1 MKRLILTALVLAAAC
16 GSDKHTPTGPASTA
30 FRLTQM
36 VNAVAG
42 VAVTFTVTAID
53 TSGAV
58 DTSYRGT
65 VQFATDDTRSTAP
78 SEATFSPTDAG
89 QITAKVVFKTAGA
102 RTFVVVDKTNP
113 SALGL
118 VHVVVSP
125 GAAVRLTLEGLSA
138 PVAVDAIQR
147 VTV

>member
-16 GSDKHTPTGPASTA
+16 GSDKQTP
-30 FRLTQM
+30 
-36 VNAVAG
+36 
-42 VAVTFTVTAID
+42 TVTAID

-78 SEATFSPTDAG
+78 SEAAFSPTNAG

-118 VHVVVSP
+118 VQVVVST
-125 GAAVRLTLEGLSA
+125 AAPAKVTLEGLPA
-138 PVAVDAIQR
+138 QVAVDAVQG
-147 VTV
+147 VTVTVRDAFDNPVTDYAGT